1 MCNNT
6 NIHIKQDFFF
16 SKSATLYFLFIFRR
30 EKKDQ
35 TNPIKHFNQS
45 VSLAY
50 FSEWNTKKNVY
61 SVNKPWQRE
70 HSELTNVYFKKT
82 TTPFRNVLLT
92 CFQDSQFFLLIL

>member
-6 NIHIKQDFFF
+6 NIHIKQDFFL
-16 SKSATLYFLFIFRR
+16 ANQPLYTSYSYFE
-30 EKKDQ
+30 EKKNQ

-45 VSLAY
+45 VFLAY

-70 HSELTNVYFKKT
+70 HSELTNVYF
-82 TTPFRNVLLT
+82 
-92 CFQDSQFFLLIL
+92 